1 MSFIEIYKLQND
13 ASQKV
18 IATCKLADDGSVVCE
33 GDQQFVE
40 SLAREGVRDYS
51 SPNNSAKFFPK
62 DGIRFLEQLKYHFK
76 SGYLMASD
84 IKEF

>member
-1 MSFIEIYKLQND
+1 MALVEIYKIQND
-13 ASQKV
+13 ASQKI
-18 IATCKLADDGSVVCE
+18 IAICKLADDGNVVCE

-40 SLAREGVRDYS
+40 SLIREGVRDYS
-51 SPNNSAKFFPK
+51 SQGEPKELFPK

-84 IKEF
+84 IKES